1 MSLRHFSLTRVRPVA
16 APIAIVLL
24 TSLLLSAWGSAAFA
38 DRYVPK
44 RSGIPGRRESGGTRG
59 ACLNTAPTNSAQTK
73 TLQNGPAP
81 QAIALIPE
89 DSGTTVSA
97 YPTMFW
103 SVPAT
108 APTFGEFVLLDDETE
123 VYSSRF
129 QLSGQPGVIAISLPS
144 NSGIPPLQVGKDYR
158 WKFQVV
164 CGNEQFMATEGNIQ
178 RVQPSAQLVK
188 KLQTASVSEQATL
201 YAQEGIWYSA
211 LENLATLRRAQPKD
225 PVLEKRW
232 QELLESVKLGPI
244 AKDGL
249 VNAQAIALP

>member
-1 MSLRHFSLTRVRPVA
+1 MHLRHFSLTQVRPITV
-16 APIAIVLL
+16 VLL
-24 TSLLLSAWGSAAFA
+24 TSLLLSAWSSVAFA

-44 RSGIPGRRESGGTRG
+44 RAGIPGRREGGGTRG
-59 ACLNTAPTNSAQTK
+59 ACMNTSLTTIVQKNTPQNSSII
-73 TLQNGPAP
+73 
-81 QAIALIPE
+81 QATALIPE

-108 APTFGEFVLLDDETE
+108 SPTFGEFVLLDQETE

-158 WKFQVV
+158 WKFQVA
-164 CGNEQFMATEGNIQ
+164 CGNEQFMSTEGNIQ
-178 RVQPSAQLVK
+178 RVQPSAQLAK
-188 KLQTASVSEQATL
+188 KLKTASMSDQAKI

-211 LENLATLRRAQPKD
+211 LENLATLRRAQPNE

-232 QELLESVKLGPI
+232 QELLESVKLGPV
-244 AKDGL
+244 AKDNL
-249 VNAQAIALP
+249 VNGSVSTQAIAIP

>member
-1 MSLRHFSLTRVRPVA
+1 MSLHHPTRRLR
-16 APIAIVLL
+16 PIAVILL

-59 ACLNTAPTNSAQTK
+59 ACVDTSMSNSSQTNSSQTK
-73 TLQNGPAP
+73 AI
-81 QAIALIPE
+81 QATALIPE

-108 APTFGEFVLLDDETE
+108 APTFGEFVLLDQETE

-129 QLSGQPGVIAISLPS
+129 QLSGKPGVIAISLPS
-144 NSGIPPLQVGKDYR
+144 DSGIPPLQVGKDYR

-178 RVQPSAQLVK
+178 RVQPSAELLK
-188 KLQTASVSEQATL
+188 KLQTASLSDRAMI

-211 LENLATLRRAQPKD
+211 LENLAALRRAQPNDAKI
-225 PVLEKRW
+225 ENRW
-232 QELLESVKLGPI
+232 QELLESVKLGPV

-249 VNAQAIALP
+249 VNAQAIVIP